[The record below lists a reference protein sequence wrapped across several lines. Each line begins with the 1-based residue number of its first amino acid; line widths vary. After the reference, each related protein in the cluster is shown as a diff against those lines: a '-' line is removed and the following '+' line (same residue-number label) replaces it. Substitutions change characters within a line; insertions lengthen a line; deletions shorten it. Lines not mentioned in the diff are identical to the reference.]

1 MYVSGIYF
9 QSGRENMRQNLIS
22 HKLLRASYRAFF
34 YTVGQ
39 CAQKNEEIIM
49 NYVQTDSCA
58 LMQKRVKH

>member
-22 HKLLRASYRAFF
+22 HKLLRASYRAFL

-49 NYVQTDSCA
+49 NYV
-58 LMQKRVKH
+58 